1 MIENF
6 SDKYPKNQFIQLNK
20 NDVDYF
26 ASSLY
31 DLIQNAYSNIGGHI
45 EFSSV
50 DSFKNTDLNFWI
62 ASDIDDDPNAD
73 VVIGGKYTEQGIKI
87 TLGGQD
93 GSRLSI
99 ATMISK
105 IKDLMKQKGFYTE
118 MDEELARKVKLQPIE
133 DFHVISKVL
142 ENKELVNLG
151 NGIYERK
158 IGGKWKRKVLVGI
171 PSITNSDI
179 EFADGGRIEKMIE
192 SGVVELKMYD
202 TTPEHAKEYGL
213 NANNPLYIQRI
224 FVNENDRN
232 KGLGKE
238 VLQYVDKYAK
248 DNGHDLIFGHIE
260 QKANPSRVKILLE
273 KNDYTTIVGNNDFYK
288 FVGKF
293 SEGGTTTS
301 KFKAPNGKPS
311 NLTKEQ
317 WELVRTPQFKA
328 WFGDWENDSKNA
340 SKVVDENGEPLVV
353 YHASPEKFNVFQ
365 KQEKA
370 YFFSKNK
377 DNAKYFVKSFKN
389 KKLSIFSISS
399 QYSVKWNA
407 TCVVFF
413 YFSIFKCFIIFSPI
427 SLEWI

>member
-26 ASSLY
+26 ASNLY
-31 DLIQNAYSNIGGHI
+31 DLIQNAYSHIGGHI

-50 DSFKNTDLNFWI
+50 DSFKNTYLNFWI
-62 ASDIDDDPNAD
+62 ASDVDDDPNAD
-73 VVIGGKYTEQGIKI
+73 IVIGGKYTEQGIKI

-133 DFHVISKVL
+133 DFDVISKVL
-142 ENKELVNLG
+142 ENKQLVNLG

-273 KNDYTTIVGNNDFYK
+273 KNGYTTIVGNNDFYK

-293 SEGGTTTS
+293 AEGGLTYREYADS
-301 KFKAPNGKPS
+301 QFNEEEDLHLPSGYLSDFEIKKSDKKKFPILFKEKNGLEYRLKNDFDSSIRVFDGDKEIGYADNKAIMVAP
-311 NLTKEQ
+311 T
-317 WELVRTPQFKA
+317 
-328 WFGDWENDSKNA
+328 
-340 SKVVDENGEPLVV
+340 
-353 YHASPEKFNVFQ
+353 YQ
-365 KQEKA
+365 KKG
-370 YFFSKNK
+370 
-377 DNAKYFVKSFKN
+377 
-389 KKLSIFSISS
+389 I
-399 QYSVKWNA
+399 
-407 TCVVFF
+407 
-413 YFSIFKCFIIFSPI
+413 
-427 SLEWI
+427 